1 MANPQHVALARR
13 GPYALARWREQQWR
27 RRGRL
32 DLSGAALSGVKLPGA
47 DLARDEL
54 TAIDLTNADLR
65 RADLS
70 GANLPDS
77 YLSRA
82 NLRWGNLR
90 DTQLQRAALNRV
102 NLNGGQLPN
111 ADLRGADLSFADLS
125 NADLSGANLSAAD
138 LREADLSLA
147 DLSGAQL
154 TAARLTGTRLNL
166 ANLTGADLRRAA
178 LIRPHMDGALLSAA
192 RLEMTLFGDCDLRR
206 VLGLDTLQHHGPSII
221 GLDTLARSQGSLPPA
236 FLRQAGVAESL
247 IAWQEHLALLPPA
260 FSRILLVGSRQDAA
274 FIDRLER
281 DLRTDGFPC
290 WQLLVDDEAA
300 FAAAEDGESLLS
312 RVIYYDQPVLICS
325 AAALG
330 SPYGWRSFDQIA
342 RNKAGPTVSVSL
354 DNQLNNPEDP
364 LAAALRRGVVIDFP
378 AEPDL
383 DTESYGGS
391 LARLRAALTGPR
403 ETAAVNIDWPE
414 PIAPPGD

>member
-32 DLSGAALSGVKLPGA
+32 DLSGASLSGVKLPGA

-70 GANLPDS
+70 GANLQES

-82 NLRWGNLR
+82 NLRWSNLR
-90 DTQLQRAALNRV
+90 DTQLQGAALNRV
-102 NLNGGQLPN
+102 NLGGGQLPN

-166 ANLTGADLRRAA
+166 ANLTGADLRRAS
-178 LIRPHMDGALLSAA
+178 LIRPGLDGALLSDA

-221 GLDTLARSQGSLPPA
+221 GLDTLARSQGLLPPA
-236 FLRQAGVAESL
+236 FLRQAGVTESL

-260 FSRILLVGSRQDAA
+260 LSRILLVGSREDAA

-281 DLRTDGFPC
+281 DLRAAGFPC
-290 WQLLVDDEAA
+290 WPLLVDDEAA
-300 FAAAEDGESLLS
+300 FAAAEDESLLS

-325 AAALG
+325 AAALS
-330 SPYGWRSFDQIA
+330 SPYGWRSFEQIA
-342 RNKAGPTVSVSL
+342 RDKAGATVSVSL

-383 DTESYGGS
+383 DTESYGES
-391 LARLRAALTGPR
+391 LARLWAALTGPG
-403 ETAAVNIDWPE
+403 ETTTVNIDWPE